1 MDLFN
6 GSESS
11 TSKKNQPVSAW
22 APLAT
27 RMRPRSISE
36 YVGQEHILGEGKLLR
51 KMIDTG
57 VLGSV
62 IFYGPPS
69 AGKTTLANVISQEI
83 DADFVILNAVL
94 DGTKDLKE
102 AVAKADY
109 NRTHKNRRTLLFVD
123 EIHRWNKA
131 QQDALLPHVE
141 SGLITLIGATTENP
155 FYSLVGPL
163 LSRCQLFE
171 LYPFGISELEF
182 MIDRAIADEERG
194 LASLHV
200 EIEPKA
206 RFFLAEFAGG
216 DIRQVL
222 NALEIASRTAPV
234 QENGKRL
241 ITFEL
246 AQESIQ
252 KRTTKYDR
260 SGDEHY
266 HYASAFIK
274 SLRGSDVDAALYWVS
289 AMLTGGEDP
298 NFIFRRLLI
307 FCSEDIG
314 MAEPSVITTINSLQ
328 DAFHKVGMPEGWYF
342 IAHAVTY
349 CALAPKSN
357 STSAIFAIRSEIE
370 KNGIKQVPEHLK
382 DKTANALKAR
392 YTGDANHSDAYL
404 YPHSY
409 PNHWVEQQ
417 YLPDALK
424 NKIWYE
430 PGTEGFEQR
439 YVERLKKIKTHTK
452 ST

>member
-6 GSESS
+6 ESDS
-11 TSKKNQPVSAW
+11 SSKKDKPGVSAW

-27 RMRPRSISE
+27 RMRPRNIDE
-36 YVGQEHILGEGKLLR
+36 YVGQSHILGEGKLLR

-69 AGKTTLANVISQEI
+69 AGKTTLANVISAEI
-83 DADFVILNAVL
+83 DADFIILNAVL

-109 NRTHKNRRTLLFVD
+109 NQKHKNRRTLLFVD

-171 LYPFGISELEF
+171 LHSFSIDDLQF
-182 MIDRAIADEERG
+182 MIDRAVQDSERG
-194 LASLHV
+194 LGSLHV
-200 EIEPKA
+200 QIDDKA
-206 RFFLAEFAGG
+206 KFFLAEFAGG

-222 NALEIASRTAPV
+222 NALEIAARTAPV
-234 QENGKRL
+234 LENGSRR
-241 ITFEL
+241 IDFNL

-260 SGDEHY
+260 TGDQHY

-289 AMLTGGEDP
+289 AMLSGGEDP
-298 NFIFRRLLI
+298 NFVFRRLLI

-314 MAEPSVITTINSLQ
+314 MADPNVIATVNALQ
-328 DAFHKVGMPEGWYF
+328 DSFHKVGMPEGWYF
-342 IAHAVTY
+342 ISHAVIY

-357 STSAIFAIRSEIE
+357 STKAIFEIASHIE
-370 KNGIKQVPEHLK
+370 KNGVKQVPEHLK

-392 YTGDANHSDAYL
+392 YTGDVNYSDEYL
-404 YPHSY
+404 YPHEF
-409 PNHWVEQQ
+409 PNHWVNQQ
-417 YLPDALK
+417 YLPDELK
-424 NKIWYE
+424 NKTWFE
-430 PGTEGFEQR
+430 GGTEGFETR
-439 YVERLKKIKTHTK
+439 YVERLRKIR
-452 ST
+452 S